1 MSILDILNELAAD
14 NSRIYKENILR
25 REQNN
30 ELLKK
35 VIVAALNP
43 YINYYIKK
51 IDHEPIC
58 TGEVDLEQ
66 TLNELEKLSTRQVT
80 GNVARAFLNRVLNR
94 CSKDDAEVVK
104 RVLER
109 DLRCGINVATVNKIW
124 PGLVPTFDV
133 MLADT
138 DKSKIKFP
146 AYAQIKMDGVRC
158 HLYFD
163 GRNALA
169 FSRNGKPIDH
179 KGKLDA
185 SARMLMKPG
194 QTWDGELVCINPD
207 SSFMPRQISNGI
219 INKAIKGT
227 ISDEEADTITFTVW
241 DIVDFSSTIPYEKR
255 IRELEDIFHEKYTD
269 GLKFRLIENRMV
281 SSMQEAEEWFKE
293 ALLSGKEGI
302 ILKNTQAVWQPK
314 RVKDLCKLKAEKE
327 ADLRVIGWE
336 YGTGKNANRLGN
348 LILGTDDGFLKV
360 CVGTGFTDEQR
371 EEFTKDYMMGKIVT
385 VRYNMK
391 IRDESGA
398 WSLFLPRFVEIRFDK
413 DEPNKVDEID

>member
-51 IDHEPIC
+51 IDHEPTC
-58 TGEVDLEQ
+58 TGEIDLEQ

-94 CSKDDAEVVK
+94 CSKDDAEVIK

-163 GRNALA
+163 GKNALA

-179 KGKLDA
+179 RGKLDA

-207 SSFMPRQISNGI
+207 SSFMSRQISNGI

-281 SSMQEAEEWFKE
+281 SSIEEAEEWFKE

-360 CVGTGFTDEQR
+360 SVGTGFSDEQR

-391 IRDESGA
+391 IRDETGA